1 MITLYSTMKATMNQ
15 LLRKHDDVRKRA
27 SQVLTSKS
35 ERKVIS
41 YKHEML
47 RPFILCN
54 ALWIEMN
61 IIQYVNA
68 NRLKKFGSCLIHE
81 GTNQV
86 KESKINL
93 LVHNYELFFMKDNE
107 TIVEVIT
114 RFTDIVNGLEALGKT
129 YKGICYYYLYRIS

>member
-54 ALWIEMN
+54 ALWIEMK
-61 IIQYVNA
+61 IIECVNA
-68 NRLKKFGSCLIHE
+68 NRLKKFGDSL
-81 GTNQV
+81 
-86 KESKINL
+86 K
-93 LVHNYELFFMKDNE
+93 
-107 TIVEVIT
+107 
-114 RFTDIVNGLEALGKT
+114 
-129 YKGICYYYLYRIS
+129 